1 MSDLPV
7 IQTHRLCKS
16 FGPMEAV
23 RDLSLSIGANRIT
36 GFLGRNGAG
45 KSTTIKMLL
54 GMIRPTSGEGAVLG
68 KRIDKPE
75 ESVELR
81 RRVAYVSEDKRL
93 YSYMTVAQTIRF
105 TSSFYSDWCP
115 DTAESLRRKYEL
127 PADRKVKALS
137 KGMRTKLALLLAI
150 ARQPALLILDEPSEG
165 LDPVGVEQLLESLV
179 TQCGN
184 GTAVFFSSHQIE
196 EVERIAD
203 QVCIVEQG
211 RLLKDVSLDDIRQCY
226 RRIDLVFPTQ
236 PNERDFRLEGIE
248 SVQTSGH
255 QMRVLTSGNAD
266 EVIER
271 ARGFDASEIDVVP
284 VSLREMFLSTVKE
297 NPHALV

>member
-1 MSDLPV
+1 MIDLPV

-16 FGPMEAV
+16 YGRTDAV
-23 RDLSLSIGANRIT
+23 RDLSLSVGAGRMT

-45 KSTTIKMLL
+45 KSTTIKMLT
-54 GMIRPTSGEGAVLG
+54 GMIRPTSGEGSVLG
-68 KRIDKPE
+68 ERIGDSE
-75 ESVELR
+75 ENVQLR

-93 YSYMTVAQTIRF
+93 YGYMTVAQMIRF
-105 TSSFYSDWCP
+105 TSGFYSDWRP
-115 DTAESLRRKYEL
+115 DTAEFLRCKYEL

-179 TQCGN
+179 TQCGE

-236 PNERDFRLEGIE
+236 PHERDFRLEGVE

-255 QMRVLTSGNAD
+255 QMRILASGNVN

-271 ARGFDASEIDVVP
+271 GHAFHASEVDVAP
-284 VSLREMFLSTVKE
+284 VSLREMFLSTIQE
-297 NPHALV
+297 NSHALV